1 MEKENPIF
9 GRKVFFLYPSF
20 LMEKHLLDFLKQS
33 EYEVYKLIEYRKVR
47 SLLSSNPNSMLFVNI
62 DAELSYYEW
71 YNFLKSFKNNPALE
85 SIQLGIVSE
94 GVKTE
99 DKGKFIANLELEGGF
114 SIIENSTSS
123 IQDFIEILEKN
134 GARGRRKYIRLDT
147 RNMRDVNGYLAHGD
161 KLYSINIKDISSAG
175 FAITYKQ
182 DIAPVFQKNARLTNL
197 SITAGRKSQVCS
209 CVVFNT
215 MVNNDGTAMSVLLL
229 ASETPDS
236 FRTFIR
242 NYIFEKNNI
251 ALQNQLDAIKK
262 DLTSYTDASE
272 YKNLRSDVKAAT
284 NEEKPEDKKD
294 E

>member
-1 MEKENPIF
+1 MTIWVDADSCAKRAREHILKYSSLFSVPVIF
-9 GRKVFFLYPSF
+9 VANKT
-20 LMEKHLLDFLKQS
+20 
-33 EYEVYKLIEYRKVR
+33 
-47 SLLSSNPNSMLFVNI
+47 LSSES
-62 DAELSYYEW
+62 
-71 YNFLKSFKNNPALE
+71 NFPFQMIITSQTKDSADNY
-85 SIQLGIVSE
+85 
-94 GVKTE
+94 
-99 DKGKFIANLELEGGF
+99 
-114 SIIENSTSS
+114 IIENSTSS
-123 IQDFIEILEKN
+123 IKDFIEILEKN

-209 CVVFNT
+209 CIVFNT

-284 NEEKPEDKKD
+284 NEEKPEEKKD